1 MKAPE
6 GFSYW
11 LLKFDGATYS
21 EHDTVMDSPQGIGCI
36 EFAYYKMAVKAGIDM
51 SECRL
56 LSEGDSHHFMTK
68 RFDRKDNGEKIHMVT
83 LAGLA
88 HLDRDE
94 RHSYE
99 EAFGVLRKLNF
110 APQSMTELYRR
121 MVFNVMSRNHDDHTK
136 NFSFLMDK
144 EGNWSLAPAYDLCYS
159 YNPGGQWTSRHQM
172 SINSKR
178 DDFTLQDLHIVA
190 DKMGIRKYR
199 EIIEEVSSAIS
210 KWQSIAK
217 ECGVRDVF
225 INEIETNLLYS
236 MK

>member
-1 MKAPE
+1 MKE
-6 GFSYW
+6 LIVDV
-11 LLKFDGATYS
+11 LLWDKLVGSLVWDEQRDVAVF
-21 EHDTVMDSPQGIGCI
+21 
-36 EFAYYKMAVKAGIDM
+36 EFAKDYRSYGL
-51 SECRL
+51 E
-56 LSEGDSHHFMTK
+56 LSPLKLSLTGRKTVFSFIENKNSCFKGLPGFIADALPDKFGDQIIT
-68 RFDRKDNGEKIHMVT
+68 EW
-83 LAGLA
+83 L
-88 HLDRDE
+88 
-94 RHSYE
+94 
-99 EAFGVLRKLNF
+99 LRKLNF

-159 YNPGGQWTSRHQM
+159 YNPGGRWTSRHQM

-178 DDFTLQDLHIVA
+178 DDFTLQDLYVVA